1 MITFPFQTCYRSRV
15 VTFKKCAK
23 RGGIVKYLSDSA
35 MGDPLQPKISQNLF
49 KQPLTKE
56 GAYEQAALHTD
67 LPIIILVN
75 PFLDQNVGSVARTML
90 NFGLHELRVVDPVCD
105 ILSKDA
111 LALGTI
117 LLFIIQPT

>member
-1 MITFPFQTCYRSRV
+1 MLLLQIVIVMIMFPFQTCYRSYIINV
-15 VTFKKCAK
+15 NKCAK
-23 RGGIVKYLSDSA
+23 RGNILRHLSDSA
-35 MGDPLQPKISQNLF
+35 MDDPVQPKISQNLF

-90 NFGLHELRVVDPVCD
+90 NFGLHELRVVDPICD

-111 LALGTI
+111 LALGK
-117 LLFIIQPT
+117 